1 MKAYNKIFLSAAT
14 AVGLM
19 TIAGAAQAADVVMDQ
34 PPAPPAAPVIST
46 PIAGWEGGYAGI
58 ALGYGF
64 SGETQAGFPAPGND
78 IETDG
83 FVGNGF
89 AGWNFQSGSFVYGVE
104 GDVGYNGMKGSNAGT
119 ESKGGVDGTLRA
131 RLGFAATD
139 NLLIYGTAGG
149 AAERLKVSEGGV
161 SDTNTMLGWT
171 AGAGVDAKLTDKVFG
186 RVEYRYTKFGSESF
200 NTGSGAQDVKDS
212 SNKVLFGL
220 GMQF

>member
-1 MKAYNKIFLSAAT
+1 MKAHKNVILSAAA
-14 AVGLM
+14 AVGFVAV
-19 TIAGAAQAADVVMDQ
+19 AGVANAADAVIEQ

-46 PIAGWEGGYAGI
+46 PINNWEGGYAGI

-64 SGETQAGFPAPGND
+64 SGETSANQPVVGND
-78 IETDG
+78 IGTDG

-104 GDVGYNGMKGSNAGT
+104 GDVGYNGMKGTNAGV

-131 RLGFAATD
+131 RLGVAATD
-139 NLLIYGTAGG
+139 NILIYGTAGG
-149 AAERLKVSEGGV
+149 AAERLKVSDAAG

-171 AGAGVDAKLTDKVFG
+171 AGAGVDAKLTERVFG
-186 RVEYRYTKFGSESF
+186 RVEYRYTKFGSETF
-200 NTGSGAQDVKDS
+200 NTGSGAQDVSDS
-212 SNKVLFGL
+212 SNKVMFGL

>member
-1 MKAYNKIFLSAAT
+1 MKANKNLFLSAAA
-14 AVGLM
+14 AVGILSA
-19 TIAGAAQAADVVMDQ
+19 AGVAQAADAVMDP

-46 PIAGWEGGYAGI
+46 PINGWDGGYAGI

-64 SGETQAGFPAPGND
+64 SGTTAAGLPAPGND
-78 IETDG
+78 IDTDG

-89 AGWNFQSGSFVYGVE
+89 AGWNWQNGSFVYGIE
-104 GDVGYNGMKGSNAGT
+104 GDVGYNGIKGSNAGV
-119 ESKGGVDGTLRA
+119 ESKSGVDGTLRA
-131 RLGFAATD
+131 RLGVAATE

-149 AAERLKVSEGGV
+149 AAERLKVSDAAG

-171 AGAGVDAKLTDKVFG
+171 AGAGVDAKLTDKIFG
-186 RVEYRYTKFGSESF
+186 RVEYRYTKFGSETF

-212 SNKVLFGL
+212 NNKILFGL